1 MCFYVSY
8 IGNIKVNNS
17 KKIHIKILSIAQK
30 CATQT
35 FLNAHLP
42 EQNNMDG
49 MIS

>member
-1 MCFYVSY
+1 MCFYVGY
-8 IGNIKVNNS
+8 IGIIKVYNS
-17 KKIHIKILSIAQK
+17 QKNSHKFLSIAQK

-42 EQNNMDG
+42 EQNNMG